1 VDPAARAAYTG
12 SMQRSVVLAYIAVLG
27 LGCGAESTAPDQP
40 AERGQAITDG
50 TEDTGHPEVGLLLIG
65 ASGGEASSICTAT
78 AIGSNVLLTTTH
90 CLDPQQNTL
99 FQLNGKMH
107 QVTKMIRNASWDPSV
122 SKYKHDIGVAFFD
135 NPVSV
140 AAPTY
145 GTVAPQTGMTVTLVG
160 MGRTDENIK
169 DPGTK
174 RKATNT
180 VASVGTGY
188 FVTEGTGGGVGNT
201 CTGDSGGP
209 VYTDS
214 GGSEVVVGVI
224 SSSELPCGV
233 KSWHVTVVD
242 YLGWIKDALQ
252 PPQVTIDA
260 PADGA
265 TVALSALLQV
275 TATDSV
281 GVASVEALVDD
292 ASVETLTAAPYD
304 FALTLTS
311 GAHTIK
317 VVARDAVGNSG
328 SAQITVTATAGPLPD
343 GGVTQGDATVA
354 GDGAASG
361 DGAANRP
368 RGEDGCNLGDSGGL
382 PPVML
387 LLLLGLAALRRR
399 SSVIFP
405 RPPGR

>member
-1 VDPAARAAYTG
+1 
-12 SMQRSVVLAYIAVLG
+12 MQRSVVLACIVVLG
-27 LGCGAESTAPDQP
+27 LGCGVESAVLEQL
-40 AERGQAITDG
+40 AERGHAITDG

-65 ASGGEASSICTAT
+65 ASGGVANSICTAT

-99 FQLNGKMH
+99 FQLSGKLH
-107 QVTKMIRNASWDPSV
+107 QVTKMVRNASWDPSA

-135 NPVSV
+135 SPVSV

-169 DPGTK
+169 DSGTK

-180 VASVGTGY
+180 VSSVGTGY
-188 FVTEGTGGGVGNT
+188 FVTEGTGGGIGNT

-209 VYTDS
+209 VYTQS
-214 GGSEVVVGVI
+214 GGSEVMIGVI
-224 SSSELPCGV
+224 SASELPCGV
-233 KSWHVTVVD
+233 KSYHVTVVD
-242 YLGWIKDALQ
+242 YLGWIKDAMQ
-252 PPQVTIDA
+252 PPQVTIDK

-265 TVALSALLQV
+265 TVALSVLLQV
-275 TATDSV
+275 TASDSV

-292 ASVETLTAAPYD
+292 ASVGTLTAAPYD

-311 GAHTIK
+311 GVHTIK
-317 VVARDAVGNSG
+317 VVAKDAVGNSG
-328 SAQITVTATAGPLPD
+328 SAQVTVTATDGPVPD
-343 GGVTQGDATVA
+343 SGVTQGDATVA
-354 GDGAASG
+354 GDGGASG
-361 DGAANRP
+361 DGAAVSRP
-368 RGEDGCNLGDSGGL
+368 RGEDGCNLGGSGGL
-382 PPVML
+382 SVTL

-399 SSVIFP
+399 VSVAGP